1 MRHRRV
7 PVASPQ
13 TRLAMARRS
22 AVRAEAPHLARAD
35 LERARRI
42 HRAQLRTALLALG
55 LLTALVVG
63 LPLLLAALPGLA
75 DVRLL
80 GVRVDWLA
88 VAVLPYAGLVALAVA
103 QLRRAERT
111 EADRRGPADPQG
123 EP

>member
-1 MRHRRV
+1 M

-13 TRLAMARRS
+13 TRLAMVRRS
-22 AVRAEAPHLARAD
+22 AVRADAPHLARAD

-42 HRAQLRTALLALG
+42 HRAQLRTALVALG

-75 DVRLL
+75 QVRLL
-80 GVRVDWLA
+80 GVRADWLA
-88 VAVLPYAGLVALAVA
+88 VAVLPYAGLVALAVV

-111 EADRRGPADPQG
+111 ESSGDG
-123 EP
+123 EGSP